1 MPRGLVTLV
10 LLIGIVSLAAV
21 ACGGGSTT
29 TRLERVQATAT
40 AEAEAVAAVAA
51 AAAPAAGEGAAA
63 GLDTAEA
70 AATATAV
77 AMAAG
82 EVKSGVTGSDPETGA
97 ILYSIYV
104 VGGGGFTGVKSNTYG
119 AVPFFF
125 EVEEITFN
133 AGDTVTFT
141 AIPTDDAKQQHTF
154 SVQKAAGGFAVAR
167 MKYGK
172 SGTVTVTFDESGTFT
187 YRCDIHTGEGMVGTI
202 TVQ

>member
-1 MPRGLVTLV
+1 MPKGLVTLV
-10 LLIGIVSLAAV
+10 LLVGIVSLAAV
-21 ACGGGSTT
+21 ACGGGTTT
-29 TRLERVQATAT
+29 TRLERVQATQT

-51 AAAPAAGEGAAA
+51 AAPAAGEGAVA
-63 GLDTAEA
+63 GLDPAEA

-77 AMAAG
+77 AIAAG
-82 EVKSGVTGSDPETGA
+82 EVQSGVTGSDPETGA

-167 MKYGK
+167 MKYGA
-172 SGTVTVTFDESGTFT
+172 SGTVTVTFDEPGTFT